1 MESPSERNLLGP
13 GWKYDPHVTF
23 PEAPWQS
30 RNDIESRA
38 CKHPLTTDG
47 DLEHCGRGTMRPT
60 TIRRLEVVQFI
71 RAFLISG
78 LLLAG
83 IGAAIS
89 FGSSALQLMA
99 MR

>member
-1 MESPSERNLLGP
+1 M
-13 GWKYDPHVTF
+13 
-23 PEAPWQS
+23 
-30 RNDIESRA
+30 
-38 CKHPLTTDG
+38 
-47 DLEHCGRGTMRPT
+47 MRPT
-60 TIRRLEVVQFI
+60 TTRRLEVVQFI

>member
-1 MESPSERNLLGP
+1 
-13 GWKYDPHVTF
+13 V
-23 PEAPWQS
+23 QS
-30 RNDIESRA
+30 RNDIETQA

-47 DLEHCGRGTMRPT
+47 DLEHSRRETMRPT
-60 TIRRLEVVQFI
+60 TARRLEVVQFI
-71 RAFLISG
+71 RTFLISG

-89 FGSSALQLMA
+89 FGSSALQLIA